1 MKSAHLKRQHVVIIP
16 SGLFAFGVALRAQH
30 PPADRFVE
38 HFDTALDQQ
47 PLDLPGAQLRI
58 IRIHA
63 MGRTEQP

>member
-1 MKSAHLKRQHVVIIP
+1 MKSARQKRQHVVIIP

-47 PLDLPGAQLRI
+47 PLDLPGAQ
-58 IRIHA
+58 
-63 MGRTEQP
+63 